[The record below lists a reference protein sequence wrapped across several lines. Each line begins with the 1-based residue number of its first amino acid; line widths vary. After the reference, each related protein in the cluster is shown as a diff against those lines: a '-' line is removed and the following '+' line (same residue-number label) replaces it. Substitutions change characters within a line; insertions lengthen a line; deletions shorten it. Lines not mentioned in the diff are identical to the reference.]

1 MYADS
6 IPVERDLRAFYVSTG
21 AIILKIDS
29 KVESVQYPKFDCH
42 RNDYILSTL
51 TTILPTLTLI
61 SAGVLFPAQLLAIT
75 LTL

>member
-1 MYADS
+1 MYPLVLLS
-6 IPVERDLRAFYVSTG
+6 
-21 AIILKIDS
+21 LKLIFPSS
-29 KVESVQYPKFDCH
+29 KVESVQYPMFDRH
-42 RNDYILSTL
+42 HNDYILSTL